1 MILVICG
8 PTGVGK
14 TKLSIELAKRYNAII
29 INADATQVYRELDIG
44 SAKVTLEEMAEVK
57 HYLID
62 IASPDEI
69 YTVYDYQRDF
79 RKLIADNKDK
89 NIIVVG
95 GSNLYI
101 MAGLYDYE
109 FAPRNDIDLS
119 KYTNEELYEKVKKID
134 PNTKIHINNRVRLE
148 NFLKTEKINSTEP
161 SLLYNALFIGLT
173 TERKVLYEKINNR
186 VCQMIKDGLVDEVK
200 KLYQKYPDSKIL
212 HSAIGY
218 KEIIAY
224 LNKEITREE
233 AIELIKKN
241 SRHYAKRQYTWMNNK
256 MNITWFETNYDNFN
270 QTIESVDSYIKRK
283 SN

>member
-29 INADATQVYRELDIG
+29 INADATQVYRGLDIG
-44 SAKVTLEEMAEVK
+44 SAKVSLKEMDGVK

-62 IASPDEI
+62 IVSPDEI
-69 YTVYDYQRDF
+69 YTVYDYQKDF
-79 RKLIADNKDK
+79 RKLIEDNKDK

-109 FAPRNDIDLS
+109 FAPRKDLDLS
-119 KYTNEELYEKVKKID
+119 KYTNEELYEKVKEID
-134 PNTKIHINNRVRLE
+134 SNTKIHLNNRVRLE
-148 NFLKTEKINSTEP
+148 NFLKTEKINSHEP
-161 SLLYNALFIGLT
+161 SLLYNAEFIGLT
-173 TERKVLYEKINNR
+173 TKREVLYEKINNR
-186 VCQMIKDGLVDEVK
+186 VLQMIKEGLVEEVRN
-200 KLYQKYPDSKIL
+200 LYQKYPNSRIL

-224 LNKEITREE
+224 LNQEITLEE
-233 AIELIKKN
+233 AIDLIKKN

-256 MNITWFETNYDNFN
+256 MNITWFETNYDDFN
-270 QTIESVDSYIKRK
+270 QTIENVDSYIKRK
-283 SN
+283 EN

>member
-29 INADATQVYRELDIG
+29 INADATQVYRGLDIG
-44 SAKVTLEEMAEVK
+44 SAKISLKEMDGVK

-62 IASPDEI
+62 IVSPDEI
-69 YTVYDYQRDF
+69 YTVYDYQKDF
-79 RKLIADNKDK
+79 RKLIEDNKDK

-109 FAPRNDIDLS
+109 FAKRKDLDLS
-119 KYTNEELYEKVKKID
+119 KYTNKELYEKVKQID

-148 NFLKTEKINSTEP
+148 NFLQTEKINSTEP
-161 SLLYNALFIGLT
+161 SLLYNAEFIGLT
-173 TERKVLYEKINNR
+173 TKRDVLYEKINNR
-186 VCQMIKDGLVDEVK
+186 VQQMIKDGLVDEVK
-200 KLYQKYPDSKIL
+200 ALYQKYPNSRIL

-224 LNKEITREE
+224 LNKEITLEE
-233 AIELIKKN
+233 AIDLIKKN

-256 MNITWFETNYDNFN
+256 MNITWFETNYEDFN

-283 SN
+283 EN